1 MSLFCGVKD
10 MFYNNHALGF
20 IILNVLHI
28 KRPQDTVYNKARSRS
43 AISFRI
49 SGHTKFSCLG
59 EELLAQEGTVA
70 YIPSGVDYKRVSSEN
85 EELIII
91 HLKNFGEDEKCI
103 QVFDP
108 KYPIAFSEFFYR
120 ILDEWEQ
127 RKPGYEHRCTSL
139 LYQLF
144 EKLEVYE
151 ETYMLEAEQ
160 RILSKGLVYLNM
172 HFDEPGLTV
181 SDLAGKCNIS
191 EVYFRRLYKAAF
203 GISPLKA
210 IQKMKLERA
219 CSLLESGY
227 FTIGE
232 VAEKSGFPNSKYFS
246 AFFKKEMGKTPMA
259 YLKSVKTLR

>member
-1 MSLFCGVKD
+1 MS
-10 MFYNNHALGF
+10 F

-28 KRPQDTVYNKARSRS
+28 KRGAETIYNKSRRRS

-49 SGHTKFSCLG
+49 SGCTKFSCG
-59 EELLAQEGTVA
+59 GKELSAQEGTVA
-70 YIPSGVDYKRVSSEN
+70 YIPEGVDYKRISAED

-91 HLKNFGEDEKCI
+91 HLKSFGEEENCI
-103 QVFDP
+103 QVFEP
-108 KYPIAFSEFFYR
+108 KYPVAFSDIFYR

-127 RKPGYEHRCTSL
+127 RKPGYEHRCTAL
-139 LYQLF
+139 LYQIL
-144 EKLEVYE
+144 EKLEIYE
-151 ETYMLEAEQ
+151 ETCMLQGEQ
-160 RILSKGLVYLNM
+160 QIISKGLIYLNM

-181 SDLAGKCNIS
+181 SKLAEKCNIS

-210 IQKMKLERA
+210 IQKMKIERA

-227 FTIGE
+227 FRVSE

-246 AFFKKEMGKTPMA
+246 TLFKKEKGVTPMD
-259 YLKSVKTLR
+259 YLKSVKSLR